1 MSRDPD
7 QRPRRSSDLAPSALA
22 VAAFASVVATSVI
35 GRFGLTGTVLGAAL
49 LPVLITI
56 VRELGKAP
64 AERMTRIRVPRPGGR
79 RLGLRRPR
87 WGVVATTSAAAFAI
101 AVAVFTI
108 PDLITGQSVVSD
120 RPSTFFSRGAGGAA
134 GDGPGAERPA
144 PATTTGEEAPEA
156 PAPTAPTTVTE
167 PGTETAPPATTA
179 PAPPGAA
186 PPATTEPAPEV
197 QPAPPPPG

>member
-1 MSRDPD
+1 MSRDPE
-7 QRPRRSSDLAPSALA
+7 QQPRRSSDLAPSALA
-22 VAAFASVVATSVI
+22 VAAFASVVATGVI

-64 AERMTRIRVPRPGGR
+64 AERMTRIRVPRPDGR
-79 RLGLRRPR
+79 HLRLRRPR

-108 PDLITGQSVVSD
+108 PDMITGRSVVSD
-120 RPSTFFSRGAGGAA
+120 RPSTFFSRGAGTTA
-134 GDGPGAERPA
+134 GDEPGAERPA
-144 PATTTGEEAPEA
+144 PATTTEEEAPEA
-156 PAPTAPTTVTE
+156 PATTAPATVTE
-167 PGTETAPPATTA
+167 PETETAPPATTA
-179 PAPPGAA
+179 PAPPEAA
-186 PPATTEPAPEV
+186 PPATTAPAPEP